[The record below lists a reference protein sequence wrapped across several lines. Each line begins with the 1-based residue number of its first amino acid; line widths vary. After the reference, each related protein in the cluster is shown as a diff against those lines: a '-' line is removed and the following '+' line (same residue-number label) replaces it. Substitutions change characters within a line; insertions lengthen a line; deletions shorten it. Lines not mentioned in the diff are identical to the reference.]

1 MILCGRAGK
10 VVLFTLPLTMAL
22 PQECVANQANSD
34 DSLVLLD
41 PGAEERRLLRKL
53 DARILPLTC
62 VLYLFA
68 YLDRSNLGNARL
80 QGLPEEAL
88 GGDPTGV
95 LFGRVNAAFYI
106 TYILF
111 QIPWTVLSKYHSPR
125 LWIGSSA
132 ILWGLCSTLMSTAN
146 SFPQLLVA
154 RLALGVFEAAFGP
167 SVVLYFSFYYTKS
180 EYGTR
185 VAYWFGFAA
194 VAGAFGGL
202 LAYGIQNTEVS
213 IAHWRLLFLLEG
225 LPTVLLGMLCLFI
238 LPGRPES
245 TDFLTPAER
254 KLAIER
260 VNRGTSSDVGATINY
275 DHVVAAFL
283 DWRVYVAGII
293 YFGLNCA
300 LGSLSAFLP
309 TIISTMG
316 FGSAAL
322 SQLMVVPPYAAAGL
336 ALIILSY
343 LSDKMRTRGVFIVA
357 GCTFGGLGYLI
368 LLGVT
373 HNQLV
378 RYFSTFCVAIGTY
391 TSIAL
396 VLAWFAHN
404 LGSETKRATG
414 MPLFGA
420 IGQCGSILGS
430 HLYPLTEGPAYRRGF
445 GTSGS
450 LMFLAATCALVL
462 SASYR
467 LENKRRDNLYGEPE
481 LDERVDTSV
490 LADKAPSFRYVP

>member
-41 PGAEERRLLRKL
+41 PGTEERRLLRKL

-106 TYILF
+106 TYTLF

>member
-1 MILCGRAGK
+1 MSL
-10 VVLFTLPLTMAL
+10 
-22 PQECVANQANSD
+22 QQDDVANQANAD

-41 PGAEERRLLRKL
+41 PDTEERRLLRKL
-53 DARILPLTC
+53 DTRILPLTC

-80 QGLPEEAL
+80 QGLPEDAL
-88 GGDPTGV
+88 GGDPTGA
-95 LFGRVNAAFYI
+95 LFDWVNAAFYI

-111 QIPWTVLSKYHSPR
+111 QVPWTVLSKYHSPR
-125 LWIGSSA
+125 LWIGGSA

-146 SFPQLLVA
+146 NFPQLLVA
-154 RLALGVFEAAFGP
+154 RLALGVCEAAFGP

-202 LAYGIQNTEVS
+202 LAYGIQNAEVL

-225 LPTVLLGMLCLFI
+225 LPTVLLGTLCLFI

-254 KLAIER
+254 KLAVER
-260 VNRGTSSDVGATINY
+260 INRGTSSDIGATVNY
-275 DHVVAAFL
+275 AHVVAAFL
-283 DWRVYVAGII
+283 DWRIYVAGII

-316 FGSAAL
+316 FGSVAL

-336 ALIILSY
+336 ALVVFSY
-343 LSDKMRTRGVFIVA
+343 LSDKMRIRGLFIVA
-357 GCTFGGLGYLI
+357 GCTLGGIGYLI

-373 HNQLV
+373 HNQHV

-396 VLAWFAHN
+396 VLAWFTHN

-430 HLYPLTEGPAYRRGF
+430 HLYPLTEGPGYRRGF

-450 LMFLAATCALVL
+450 LMFLAAICAFILT
-462 SASYR
+462 ASYR
-467 LENKRRDNLYGEPE
+467 WENKRRDDLYGEPE
-481 LDERVDTSV
+481 SDERVDTSV
-490 LADKAPSFRYVP
+490 LADKAPSFRYIP

>member
-1 MILCGRAGK
+1 MP
-10 VVLFTLPLTMAL
+10 LPA
-22 PQECVANQANSD
+22 E
-34 DSLVLLD
+34 DSPLLYGHASSNGYVD
-41 PGAEERRLLRKL
+41 PDTKERRLLRKL
-53 DARILPLTC
+53 DRRILPLTC
-62 VLYLFA
+62 LLYLFA

-80 QGLPEEAL
+80 QGLPDDVF
-88 GGDPTGV
+88 GGDPTGIM
-95 LFGRVNAAFYI
+95 FDSVNSAFYI
-106 TYILF
+106 TYILC
-111 QIPWTVLSKYHSPR
+111 QVPWTVLSKYYSPR
-125 LWIGSSA
+125 LWIGCSA
-132 ILWGLCSTLMSTAN
+132 ILWGLCSTFMSTAN
-146 SFPQLLVA
+146 TFSQLVVA
-154 RLALGVFEAAFGP
+154 RLMLGVFEAAFGP
-167 SVVLYFSFYYTKS
+167 SVVLYFSFYYTKK

-202 LAYGIQNTEVS
+202 LAYGIHLTEVS
-213 IAHWRLLFLLEG
+213 IPHWRLLFLAEG
-225 LPTVLLGMLCLFI
+225 LPTVLLGIICLFL
-238 LPGRPES
+238 LPDRPES
-245 TDFLTPAER
+245 TEFLTPAER

-260 VNRGTSSDVGATINY
+260 VNRGTSSDFGAVVNY
-275 DHVVAAFL
+275 RHVLAAFV

-316 FGSAAL
+316 FGSIAL

-336 ALIILSY
+336 FLVITSY
-343 LSDKMRTRGVFIVA
+343 ISDKIRSRGLFIVA
-357 GCTFGGLGYLI
+357 GCTFGGVGYLI

-373 HNQLV
+373 HNQYV

-396 VLAWFAHN
+396 VLAWFTHN

-430 HLYPLTEGPAYRRGF
+430 HLYPLTEGPAYTRGF
-445 GTSGS
+445 GISSS
-450 LMFLAATCALVL
+450 LLFLAAACALML

-467 LENKRRDNLYGEPE
+467 WENKLRDERYGEPE
-481 LDERVDTSV
+481 LDERVDTSE
-490 LADKAPSFRYVP
+490 LADKAPSFRYMP

>member
-1 MILCGRAGK
+1 MTIQQDS
-10 VVLFTLPLTMAL
+10 VS
-22 PQECVANQANSD
+22 NQANPD

-41 PGAEERRLLRKL
+41 PGTEERSSP
-53 DARILPLTC
+53 DPLPTNRGDIPTA
-62 VLYLFA
+62 FKD
-68 YLDRSNLGNARL
+68 LDRSNLGNARL
-80 QGLPEEAL
+80 QGLPEDTL
-88 GGDPTGV
+88 GGDPTGA
-95 LFGRVNAAFYI
+95 LFDR
-106 TYILF
+106 ILF
-111 QIPWTVLSKYHSPR
+111 QVPWTVFSKYHSPR

-146 SFPQLLVA
+146 NFPQLLVA

-167 SVVLYFSFYYTKS
+167 SVVLYFSYYYTKS

-202 LAYGIQNTEVS
+202 LAYGIQNTRVS

-225 LPTVLLGMLCLFI
+225 LPTILLGMLCVFM

-254 KLAIER
+254 KLAVER
-260 VNRGTSSDVGATINY
+260 INRGTSSDIGTT
-275 DHVVAAFL
+275 HMSVAALL

-316 FGSAAL
+316 FGSVAL

-336 ALIILSY
+336 ALVIFSY
-343 LSDKMRTRGVFIVA
+343 LSDKMRTRGLFIIA
-357 GCTFGGLGYLI
+357 GCTLGGHPARGDTQPI
-368 LLGVT
+368 RPLLLHFLRCHWNVYEHSFDIGVVST
-373 HNQLV
+373 HQV
-378 RYFSTFCVAIGTY
+378 T
-391 TSIAL
+391 
-396 VLAWFAHN
+396 HN

-414 MPLFGA
+414 VPLFGA

-445 GTSGS
+445 GTSSS
-450 LMFLAATCALVL
+450 LMFLAAICALVL
-462 SASYR
+462 NVSYR
-467 LENKRRDNLYGEPE
+467 LENRRRDDLYGEPE

-490 LADKAPSFRYVP
+490 LADKAPLFRYIP

>member
-1 MILCGRAGK
+1 MGEIALLAS
-10 VVLFTLPLTMAL
+10 LLTMSL
-22 PQECVANQANSD
+22 QQDDVANQANAD

-41 PGAEERRLLRKL
+41 SDTEERRLLRKL

-80 QGLPEEAL
+80 QGLPEDAL
-88 GGDPTGV
+88 GGDPTGA
-95 LFGRVNAAFYI
+95 LFDWVNAAFYI

-111 QIPWTVLSKYHSPR
+111 QVPWTVLSKYHSPR
-125 LWIGSSA
+125 LWIGGSA

-146 SFPQLLVA
+146 NFPQLLVA
-154 RLALGVFEAAFGP
+154 RLALGVCEAAFGP

-194 VAGAFGGL
+194 VAGAFGGF
-202 LAYGIQNTEVS
+202 LAYGIQNAEVL

-225 LPTVLLGMLCLFI
+225 LPTVLLGTLCLFI

-254 KLAIER
+254 KLAVER
-260 VNRGTSSDVGATINY
+260 INRGTSSDIGATVNY
-275 DHVVAAFL
+275 AHVVAAFL
-283 DWRVYVAGII
+283 DWRIYVAGII

-316 FGSAAL
+316 FGSVAL

-336 ALIILSY
+336 ALVVFSY
-343 LSDKMRTRGVFIVA
+343 LSDKMRIRGLFIVA
-357 GCTFGGLGYLI
+357 GCTLGGIGYLI

-373 HNQLV
+373 HNQHV

-396 VLAWFAHN
+396 VLAWFTHN

-414 MPLFGA
+414 VPLFGA

-430 HLYPLTEGPAYRRGF
+430 HLYPLTEGPGYRRGF

-450 LMFLAATCALVL
+450 LMFLAAICAFILT
-462 SASYR
+462 ASYR
-467 LENKRRDNLYGEPE
+467 WENKRRDDLYGEPE
-481 LDERVDTSV
+481 SDERVDTSV
-490 LADKAPSFRYVP
+490 LADKAPSFRYIP

>member
-1 MILCGRAGK
+1 
-10 VVLFTLPLTMAL
+10 MAL

-41 PGAEERRLLRKL
+41 PGTEERRLLRKL

-106 TYILF
+106 TYTLF

-450 LMFLAATCALVL
+450 LMFLAAICALVL